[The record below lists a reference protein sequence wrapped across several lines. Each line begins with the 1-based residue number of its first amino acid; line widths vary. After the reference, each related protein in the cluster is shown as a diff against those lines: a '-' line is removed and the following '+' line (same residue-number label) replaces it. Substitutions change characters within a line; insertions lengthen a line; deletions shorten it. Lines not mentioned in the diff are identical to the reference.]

1 LRGLGELILR
11 QAVKG
16 QWPEEAMII
25 HWAYGLQFPPPR
37 DNSYVVSLMRS
48 ALGRRAR
55 DEGWAVELFRVARR
69 LGPPPGRYVQSQLIR
84 EGELSRA
91 RLRSVREAIE
101 GRDAS
106 PENRQ
111 WLADYH
117 ADLAEVEAIQTAV
130 GGDDDGSEVAA

>member
-1 LRGLGELILR
+1 
-11 QAVKG
+11 
-16 QWPEEAMII
+16 M
-25 HWAYGLQFPPPR
+25 
-37 DNSYVVSLMRS
+37 
-48 ALGRRAR
+48 
-55 DEGWAVELFRVARR
+55 ARR